1 MRKPAAWNRRVQRS
15 AEPLTAS
22 RPGEGSAACSAVS
35 ALLSSRRVPGVRAL
49 SAVFAL
55 AFALALALACFL
67 VTPSSAHAADYS
79 MPQVD
84 IAATVGAD
92 GSLHVVEERTFSYS
106 GGASEAVFALDMP
119 YGGKLTVNG
128 VWVGDPDDI
137 DQNGNV
143 ISTPLQRTSF
153 DLAWRDDKSTGPA
166 VSSYAVD
173 GPRNT
178 VYVFFN
184 AAEETCVVTLDYTVE
199 DALGVYRDAGELY
212 WSYVNSNWEVDSQ
225 NVTLTVRLPV
235 PAGTEIV
242 PNETVY
248 AWGHG
253 PEDGAV
259 AINADGS
266 VTYTCPTVRAGQYA
280 AARVLFPTEWLSA
293 VPQKVRLEHQTT
305 DILESVVKE
314 EATWSDTA
322 SAHRESSLTFHVVVV
337 AASALLLLA
346 AGIAWAC
353 FGKERRPRW
362 QGESWQEAP
371 EPGMH
376 PAVAG
381 RLWRFDHASSKDLVA
396 SVMRVVDAGLVG
408 LTREEAVNGVNDVQT
423 RWFLTRKASKRDAAE
438 AALGGESG
446 RTAAGRLD
454 EATVSL
460 LFDDIAEGVNTLSF
474 DGIVRGAEA
483 IPRQYVDAVRAWQDV
498 VSAEVRERGL
508 FDERGWKLQMP
519 VVVIGVAWALVGAAA
534 WFLQNDTTTAW
545 AMIPAGA
552 LVALF
557 GANLPRRS
565 QEGADLNA
573 KCEAFRAWLV
583 DRPVDEAGEADAG
596 DAGSAGE
603 ASDAAAAGEVR
614 NAGSAGEASDAT
626 KAAEVG
632 NASDAA
638 DASNAA
644 ESADSEALEPYAYVL
659 GVRSSEAADALE
671 RAFDEAWKTAR
682 EGVRVRRS

>member
-1 MRKPAAWNRRVQRS
+1 M
-15 AEPLTAS
+15 
-22 RPGEGSAACSAVS
+22 
-35 ALLSSRRVPGVRAL
+35 
-49 SAVFAL
+49 
-55 AFALALALACFL
+55 
-67 VTPSSAHAADYS
+67 
-79 MPQVD
+79 
-84 IAATVGAD
+84 
-92 GSLHVVEERTFSYS
+92 
-106 GGASEAVFALDMP
+106 
-119 YGGKLTVNG
+119 
-128 VWVGDPDDI
+128 
-137 DQNGNV
+137 
-143 ISTPLQRTSF
+143 
-153 DLAWRDDKSTGPA
+153 
-166 VSSYAVD
+166 
-173 GPRNT
+173 
-178 VYVFFN
+178 
-184 AAEETCVVTLDYTVE
+184 
-199 DALGVYRDAGELY
+199 
-212 WSYVNSNWEVDSQ
+212 
-225 NVTLTVRLPV
+225 
-235 PAGTEIV
+235 
-242 PNETVY
+242 
-248 AWGHG
+248 
-253 PEDGAV
+253 
-259 AINADGS
+259 
-266 VTYTCPTVRAGQYA
+266 
-280 AARVLFPTEWLSA
+280 FPTEWLSA

-446 RTAAGRLD
+446 RTAAERLD

-565 QEGADLNA
+565 QEGSNLNA
-573 KCEAFRAWLV
+573 KCEAFRAWLA

-614 NAGSAGEASDAT
+614 NAGSAGEASGAT

-632 NASDAA
+632 DASDAA
-638 DASNAA
+638 DASNAGRICRQRGA
-644 ESADSEALEPYAYVL
+644 
-659 GVRSSEAADALE
+659 
-671 RAFDEAWKTAR
+671 RA
-682 EGVRVRRS
+682 VRVRARRPLERGGGRARACVRRSVEDRPRRRARATFVIFRARLPGEGPAALRMPVSVAHYVRAQELAVVARCLLLLHSCCACGNSLLPRSAASSRAL